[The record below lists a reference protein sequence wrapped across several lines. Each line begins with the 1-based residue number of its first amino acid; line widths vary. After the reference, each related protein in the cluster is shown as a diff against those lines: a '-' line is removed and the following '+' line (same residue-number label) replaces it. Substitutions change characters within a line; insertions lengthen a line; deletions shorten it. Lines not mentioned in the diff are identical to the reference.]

1 MIANEEMLTS
11 GLAGLA
17 GDELDDAELERRVT
31 RFQGALR
38 RLRDDPAEAARI
50 DALAMDAERAQRD
63 FTVSDV
69 AATIFVNGEVVNVVT
84 RPDEKIAV
92 LRERV
97 AAELARLAQ
106 ERQKLTALLEDSPAA
121 ARPRRR
127 IWGLWPAFGGSLVA
141 VLAVVALVAALHAS
155 AAAASLIGVIMAVS
169 TAATALISVGV
180 AWTSVRE
187 LNRHGGAYKALQLM
201 VRGDVPEF
209 RQVTAAELGTRIAPL
224 RGPDQQQGYED
235 YEDYDDYGWEDED
248 DYGYARPRAA
258 PPGRDR

>member
-17 GDELDDAELERRVT
+17 GDELDDAELERRVP

-69 AATIFVNGEVVNVVT
+69 AATIFVHGEIVNVVT

-92 LRERV
+92 LREQV

-121 ARPRRR
+121 AGPRRR
-127 IWGLWPAFGGSLVA
+127 LWRLWPAFGGSLVA
-141 VLAVVALVAALHAS
+141 IPAVVALAAALHAP

-169 TAATALISVGV
+169 TAAIALISVGV

-201 VRGDVPEF
+201 VRGDMPEF
-209 RQVTAAELGTRIAPL
+209 RQVTAAELRTRVTPL
-224 RGPDQQQGYED
+224 RGSGQQQGYGD
-235 YEDYDDYGWEDED
+235 YEDYDYGWEDED
-248 DYGYARPRAA
+248 DYGSERSRAA